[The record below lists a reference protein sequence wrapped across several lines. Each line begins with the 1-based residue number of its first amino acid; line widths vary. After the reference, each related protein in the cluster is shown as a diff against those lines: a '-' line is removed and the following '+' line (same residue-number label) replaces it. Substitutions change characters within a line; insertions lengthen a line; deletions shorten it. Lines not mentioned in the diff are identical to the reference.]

1 MRLKAEMYC
10 PDCDCECNSDVI
22 DTVARK
28 TGYGEII
35 TRRRACQK
43 CGTRFTT
50 YEISAKEYKSLAKVK
65 KNLGKLEDALEIF
78 MRFVNECKNG
88 ETACADDGTDACSGD
103 VKVGCEYCKH
113 KFREQHEWP
122 CSLCQRNFMDMFEF
136 EREVNADADSD

>member
-28 TGYGEII
+28 TGHGEII
-35 TRRRACQK
+35 TRRRACRK

-65 KNLGKLEDALEIF
+65 KNLGKLEEALETF
-78 MRFVNECKNG
+78 MKFANECKNE
-88 ETACADDGTDACSGD
+88 ETACADYGTDACSRD
-103 VKVGCEYCKH
+103 TRVGCEYCKH
-113 KFREQHEWP
+113 KYREMHERP
-122 CSLCQRNFMDMFEF
+122 CSLCQRNFVDKF
-136 EREVNADADSD
+136 EREVNDDE